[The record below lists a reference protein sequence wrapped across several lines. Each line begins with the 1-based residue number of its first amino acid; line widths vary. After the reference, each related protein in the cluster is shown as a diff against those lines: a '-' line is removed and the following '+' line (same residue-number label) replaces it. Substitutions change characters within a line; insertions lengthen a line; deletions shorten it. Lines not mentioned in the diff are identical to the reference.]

1 MIEQLREVLL
11 ENGASGGHYLGVNL
25 SFKGPAF
32 VEVTYDRDWV
42 EFYNNGKYY
51 LADPVVGWL
60 LVNNGRVRWSE
71 IRWWPDPKGVFKKAR
86 RYNLKFGGTIATS
99 CTGAKSVLSFARSDR
114 EFTEEEL
121 GRIDCAFHDYLDR
134 YEEPVPITDAEVE
147 MLQMLANDYT
157 VAEAAQ
163 KIGITTS
170 SAKERLSRAR
180 KRLGCKNNFRA
191 VALAYRRKLIV

>member
-1 MIEQLREVLL
+1 MIEQLRSALL
-11 ENGASGGHYLGVNL
+11 ENGASGGHYLGVNI

-32 VEVTYDRDWV
+32 VEVTYDKDWV

-60 LVNNGRVRWSE
+60 LVNNGKVRWSE
-71 IRWWPDPKGVFKKAR
+71 IRWWPDPKGIFKKAKN
-86 RYNLKFGGTIATS
+86 YNLKYGAIIATS
-99 CTGAKSVLSFARSDR
+99 CTGAKSVLSIARSDR
-114 EFTEEEL
+114 EFSDEEL
-121 GRIDCAFHDYLDR
+121 NRIDTALQDYLHE
-134 YEEPVPITDAEVE
+134 YEEPVSITDAEVE

-157 VAEAAQ
+157 VTEAA
-163 KIGITTS
+163 KELGITTS